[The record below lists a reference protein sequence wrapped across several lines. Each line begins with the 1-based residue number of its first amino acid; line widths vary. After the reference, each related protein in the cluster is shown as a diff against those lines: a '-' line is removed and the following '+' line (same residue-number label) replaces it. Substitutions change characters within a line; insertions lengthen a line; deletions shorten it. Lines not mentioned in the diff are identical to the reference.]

1 MLLRHEIDMKRSTLP
16 RKVYDVF
23 MRVLI
28 TEDDTTIRRSLAQSL
43 REHNYAV
50 DEACNASAARGLLEN
65 YEFDAL
71 IMDVRL
77 PEGGNAGFELV
88 ASLREAGLAS
98 PVLFL
103 TARDSLADRVAGLDA
118 GGDDYLVKPFELD
131 ELHARLRA
139 LLRRARSSVAKVLEV
154 GDFKLDWQSHLVTK
168 AGQAVHLTAKEFG
181 ILEVLASNPGRV
193 FSREEI
199 ADRVWGSDFEA
210 ETNVV
215 DVYVKNLRRKLG
227 VWVVETVVGMGY
239 RFPKV

>member
-1 MLLRHEIDMKRSTLP
+1 
-16 RKVYDVF
+16 

-28 TEDDTTIRRSLAQSL
+28 TEDDNTIRRSLAQSL

-50 DEACNASAARGLLEN
+50 DEAGNASDARGLLEN

-139 LLRRARSSVAKVLEV
+139 LLRRSRPSVAKVLEHN
-154 GDFKLDWQSHLVTK
+154 DFKLDWQSRLVSK

-199 ADRVWGSDFEA
+199 TDRVWGSDFEA

-227 VWVVETVVGMGY
+227 TWVVETVVGMGY